1 MARPF
6 PRTVS
11 RGPLAGQR
19 FSTRAA
25 YERALSAVRG
35 FATRTGF
42 RLARAVGLP
51 VSRSQAY
58 GKPRPGEPS
67 IRAVRTA
74 QRTGFPMPPPRGGLV
89 PMQVVTTD
97 AGRTTLTPRNTQG
110 RTLVFLYHEAVRAYI
125 DTGDDSKLRALRGRS
140 LRGHVLETDPAILDA
155 LSRRGALDDFA
166 PYAP

>member
-1 MARPF
+1 VARSV

-11 RGPLAGQR
+11 RGPLRGRR

-42 RLARAVGLP
+42 RVARAAGLP

-67 IRAVRTA
+67 IRAVRSA
-74 QRTGFPMPPPRGGLV
+74 QRTGFPMPPPRGGLG

-97 AGRTTLTPRNTQG
+97 GGRTTLTPRNTAG
-110 RTLVFLYHEAVRAYI
+110 RALVFAYHDAVRHYVES
-125 DTGDDSKLRALRGRS
+125 GDDSKLRALRGRT
-140 LRGHVLETDPAILDA
+140 LRGRVLETDPDVLEA
-155 LSRRGALDDFA
+155 LGRRGALDDFT
-166 PYAP
+166 PYA